1 MGFCKKLLSQITVE
15 PVILLYMISFGMDQ
29 VIRPELLLF
38 KACVNRLDYTIE
50 ECQQVVFNETNSTI
64 MDNVSKVVSNYE
76 SNLSLAAF
84 APKFLFALLAGHW
97 SDVNGRK
104 VGNLPINILKS
115 LLAILLFT
123 WQELHT
129 IFYVKVVRKMRYA
142 LGHYYR
148 SHFGLQ

>member
-29 VIRPELLLF
+29 VIRPELLIF

-64 MDNVSKVVSNYE
+64 LDNVSKIVSNYE

-84 APKFLFALLAGHW
+84 APKFLFALLAGYW
-97 SDVNGRK
+97 SDVKGRK
-104 VGNLPINILKS
+104 VGNVMDWKHLPINILKL

-129 IFYVKVVRKMRYA
+129 APIK
-142 LGHYYR
+142 
-148 SHFGLQ
+148 S